1 MYQDRTLLQE
11 AETTEPDWIAMID
24 NVTFTYPGAEAPVL
38 NGVSLQIKR
47 GDFVAVIGGNGS
59 GKSTLCKTLNG
70 LIPHY
75 YVGDFEGSVQ
85 VNGLQTL
92 EHDVARLSRH
102 VGYVYQDFEN
112 QLIRPTVLD
121 DASFAPLNYGFE
133 DYLERG
139 QRALRLV
146 DLTADPKEFI
156 WQLSGGQKHQLA
168 LAGAVSLDPD
178 ILIIDEPVAQ
188 LDPRHA
194 RDIYELLRRLNEQHG
209 KTIIVI
215 EHHTEFIA
223 EYCKQVVL
231 MDQGRAVWSKP
242 VEEALLELEQLRS
255 SQIYPPQVTQAAAE
269 LAKIQERDSAG
280 MDDREPN
287 LGCFGLGLPH
297 LASYPITLDEAAA
310 YFQRLQQLEPL
321 EPQKERSGLIGIA
334 AGHVA
339 DAGAVAI
346 KEASGIS
353 SIKDA
358 SNIAAVSGA
367 NAATGKA
374 GMAGEGANCPERRVT
389 SGNTEAN
396 TDVNTDAN
404 TDVDMGI
411 NADANTDAAP
421 IIEAKHVRFS
431 YRTVSRER
439 KVVLRDVSATFR
451 TGDLVALV
459 GNNGA
464 GKSSFMRLITGVTK
478 PESGRIV
485 VKGMDTAATAP
496 EQLANT
502 VTYIYQ
508 NPEEM
513 FIEDSIRKDVEF
525 FLKARRVEGYKE
537 KVDAILES
545 FGLTE
550 LQHRDGRLLSG
561 GQQRR
566 ASLAIG
572 VAMNPSVILLDE
584 PTANLD
590 IATRK
595 DITRLLKQLNRHVET
610 VIVATHDMQL
620 VAEWAN
626 RIIVM
631 HQGDIIRDGTR
642 ESVFGDAGL
651 LEQAGLRAPQILEL
665 SRRLGMSPLSYTVDE
680 FAQRWNESRK
690 GAARHGVCT

>member
-1 MYQDRTLLQE
+1 MYQDRTLLRE
-11 AETTEPDWIAMID
+11 AERAEPDWIISID

-47 GDFVAVIGGNGS
+47 GDFIAVIGGNGS

-75 YVGDFEGSVQ
+75 YAGDFEGSVQ

-92 EHDVARLSRH
+92 EHDVTRLSRH

-139 QRALRLV
+139 LRALRLV
-146 DLTADPKEFI
+146 DLMVDPKEFI

-168 LAGAVSLDPD
+168 LAGAISLDPD

-188 LDPRHA
+188 LDPCHA
-194 RDIYELLRRLNEQHG
+194 REIYDLLSRLNEQHG

-223 EYCKQVVL
+223 EYCRQVVL

-255 SQIYPPQVTQAAAE
+255 SHIYPPQVTQAAAQI
-269 LAKIQERDSAG
+269 AKTRERDSAG
-280 MDDREPN
+280 IDGSWPN
-287 LGCFGLGLPH
+287 LSQFGLGLPH
-297 LASYPITLDEAAA
+297 LAPYPITLDEAAA
-310 YFQRLQQLEPL
+310 YFQRQQQLEL
-321 EPQKERSGLIGIA
+321 QGECGGLVGIPVE
-334 AGHVA
+334 GT
-339 DAGAVAI
+339 DAG
-346 KEASGIS
+346 
-353 SIKDA
+353 
-358 SNIAAVSGA
+358 
-367 NAATGKA
+367 
-374 GMAGEGANCPERRVT
+374 VT
-389 SGNTEAN
+389 EVNTEAN
-396 TDVNTDAN
+396 TGVNMGVNTDA
-404 TDVDMGI
+404 D
-411 NADANTDAAP
+411 P

-439 KVVLRDVSATFR
+439 KMVLRDVSVTFR

-464 GKSSFMRLITGVTK
+464 GKSSFMRLITGGTK

-485 VKGMDTAATAP
+485 VKGMNTAATTP

-595 DITRLLKQLNRHVET
+595 DITRLLLQLNRHVET

-642 ESVFGDAGL
+642 ESVFGDADL

-665 SRRLGMSPLSYTVDE
+665 SRRLGMAPLSYTVDE
-680 FAQRWNESRK
+680 FTQRWNESRK
-690 GAARHGVCT
+690 GAARHGVCS

>member
-1 MYQDRTLLQE
+1 MTEQE
-11 AETTEPDWIAMID
+11 VVHQEVTAVEHTDFIVSLDE
-24 NVTFTYPGAEAPVL
+24 VTFTYPGSEDPVL

-75 YVGDFEGSVQ
+75 YVGDFTGTVT
-85 VNGLQTL
+85 VNGLDSLQC
-92 EHDVARLSRH
+92 DVARLSRH

-121 DASFAPLNYGFE
+121 DASFAPLNYGYK

-139 QRALRLV
+139 RRALQLTDLKV
-146 DLTADPKEFI
+146 DHNEFI

-168 LAGAVSLDPD
+168 LAGAVSLDPE

-194 RDIYELLRRLNEQHG
+194 KDIYELLKVLNEQYG

-223 EYCKQVVL
+223 EYCTEAIL
-231 MDQGRAVWSKP
+231 MDKGKVLWSKP
-242 VEEALLELEQLRS
+242 VKDALRELEQLNA
-255 SQIYPPQVTQAAAE
+255 SQIYPPQVTQAASLIVGKGDQRLYPVTMEEAE
-269 LAKIQERDSAG
+269 QYFTRMQERIV
-280 MDDREPN
+280 EVT
-287 LGCFGLGLPH
+287 
-297 LASYPITLDEAAA
+297 ASEMTSVVEHNTSIHPVID
-310 YFQRLQQLEPL
+310 
-321 EPQKERSGLIGIA
+321 IG
-334 AGHVA
+334 
-339 DAGAVAI
+339 
-346 KEASGIS
+346 
-353 SIKDA
+353 
-358 SNIAAVSGA
+358 N
-367 NAATGKA
+367 
-374 GMAGEGANCPERRVT
+374 VT
-389 SGNTEAN
+389 
-396 TDVNTDAN
+396 
-404 TDVDMGI
+404 
-411 NADANTDAAP
+411 
-421 IIEAKHVRFS
+421 FS
-431 YRTVSRER
+431 YRTVTRQR
-439 KVVLRDVSATFR
+439 KQVLKDVSVTFR
-451 TGDLVALV
+451 RGDLVALV

-464 GKSSFMRLITGVTK
+464 GKSSLMRLITGVTK
-478 PESGRIV
+478 PESGYV
-485 VKGMDTAATAP
+485 TVKGTDTAKTLP

-513 FIEDSIRKDVEF
+513 FIEDSIRKDIEF
-525 FLKARRVEGYKE
+525 FLKARRVDGYQQ
-537 KVDAILES
+537 KVDEIMES
-545 FGLTE
+545 FGLTD

-595 DITRLLKQLNRHVET
+595 DITKLLLGLDRHVET
-610 VIVATHDMQL
+610 VIIATHDMQL

-626 RIIVM
+626 RVIVM
-631 HQGDIIRDGTR
+631 HQGDIVRDGTK
-642 ESVFGDAGL
+642 ESVFSDVDLLELAGL
-651 LEQAGLRAPQILEL
+651 NAPQIMEL
-665 SRRLGMSPLSYTVDE
+665 SRRLGMSPLSYTVDD
-680 FAQRWNESRK
+680 FVHRWNVDLLGHEFESDQVNEIELREEVSPS
-690 GAARHGVCT
+690 GICS